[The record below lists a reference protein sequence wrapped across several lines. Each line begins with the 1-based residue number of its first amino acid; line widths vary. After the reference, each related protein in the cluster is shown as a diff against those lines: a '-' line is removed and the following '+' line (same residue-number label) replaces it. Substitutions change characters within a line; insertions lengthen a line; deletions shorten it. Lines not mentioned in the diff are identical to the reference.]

1 MRRTLLLVVIA
12 GLALGAA
19 ETASA
24 AVPVVLRTPGAELVE
39 LLNGNGRAVVAR
51 RGSLLLTV
59 GSGRLRLVDL
69 AGAGSPNLNPQCR
82 QRARRVR
89 ANAVEIVGTNIRC
102 RIWSGENGG
111 PWQVVI
117 RGRRI
122 SASGIVR
129 GSLTLDAVNSG
140 PTGQYRIAGESW
152 KRWPRQARTF
162 SLDRK

>member
-1 MRRTLLLVVIA
+1 MRRTLLLVMIA
-12 GLALGAA
+12 GLAMGAA
-19 ETASA
+19 EAASA
-24 AVPVVLRTPGAELVE
+24 AVPVLLRTPGAEQVE
-39 LLNGNGRAVVAR
+39 LQGGNGRAVVAR
-51 RGSLLLTV
+51 RGVLLLTI
-59 GSGRLRLVDL
+59 GSGRLRIVDL
-69 AGAGSPNLNPQCR
+69 PGAGSPNLNRQCR
-82 QRARRVR
+82 QRTRRVR
-89 ANAVEIVGTNIRC
+89 PNAVEITGTSIRC
-102 RIWSGENGG
+102 QIWSGENGG

-162 SLDRK
+162 SLDRT